1 MAYADEIAAANRLK
15 TREERFAAR
24 NAVRAKYGMEPERKT
39 RGGLAEIYDRNKG
52 LVRTAASGLAGL
64 FGGPAAATLVG
75 GAIGGLDRPGK
86 RGIGFDV
93 GRAAR
98 GAAQGYAAGGLG
110 AAARGMISPGMAGMS
125 STVPATRME
134 GATQALKSYFQPGA
148 QALATGAEKVGTFVK
163 QNPVLTAQALQS
175 GLSAYQAAQAGQMA
189 QQEADLAEQ
198 LRQEEQERK
207 NRLARLLA
215 PALQAQ
221 ARPYTPSR

>member
-86 RGIGFDV
+86 RGVGFDV

-110 AAARGMISPGMAGMS
+110 AAARGMLSPGMAGMS

-148 QALATGAEKVGTFVK
+148 QALVTGAEKVGTFVK
-163 QNPVLTAQALQS
+163 ENPVLTAQALQS
-175 GLSAYQAAQAGQMA
+175 GLGAYQAAQAGAMA

-198 LRQEEQERK
+198 LRREEQERK